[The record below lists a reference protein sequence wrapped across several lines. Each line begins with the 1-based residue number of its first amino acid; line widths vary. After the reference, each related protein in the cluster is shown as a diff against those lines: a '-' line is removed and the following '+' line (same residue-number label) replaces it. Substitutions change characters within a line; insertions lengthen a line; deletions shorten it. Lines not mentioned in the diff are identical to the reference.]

1 MRERYPRHHGLV
13 DQLSERTSF
22 VAMRFVAESGKNTM
36 SAEYYLFMLV
46 NGLSQGM
53 LLFIIASGL
62 SLVFGVLRVINFAH
76 GSLYMIGAFV
86 AYSLSTLF
94 TGTSMVSFL
103 LLLLVV
109 PPAVALLGLVLEISM
124 FRRVY
129 GGEHLLQLLL
139 TYALVLILD
148 NVVRLVWGG
157 DPRNVSRPDFLAGSV
172 DLMGMALP
180 SYNVFILVVGPLI
193 ALGLWLLL
201 YRTRTG
207 NVIRA
212 AVSYPDTLGA
222 LGVNVSW
229 VMTATFMLGCWL
241 AGLGGVLMAALANID
256 LGIGMEK
263 IIECFA
269 VVVIG
274 GLGSVGGALL
284 GSLIIGVGV
293 TFFQLPFGRWALVFP
308 YAMMALVLIVRPW
321 GLFGRPER

>member
-1 MRERYPRHHGLV
+1 
-13 DQLSERTSF
+13 
-22 VAMRFVAESGKNTM
+22 M
-36 SAEYYLFMLV
+36 SAQYYLFMLV
-46 NGLSQGM
+46 NGLTQGM

-86 AYSLSTLF
+86 AYSLSTLLV
-94 TGTSMVSFL
+94 GTTMLNFL
-103 LLLLVV
+103 LLLLIV
-109 PPAVALLGLVLEISM
+109 PPVIALLGFFLEVSM

-129 GGEHLLQLLL
+129 GEEHLLQLLL

-148 NVVRLVWGG
+148 NVVRLIWGG

-172 DLMGMALP
+172 DFLGMALP
-180 SYNVFILVVGPLI
+180 SYNVFILIIGPVI

-201 YRTRTG
+201 YRTRAG

-293 TFFQLPFGRWALVFP
+293 TFFQLPLGRWALVFP
-308 YAMMALVLIVRPW
+308 YFMMALVLIIRPW

>member
-1 MRERYPRHHGLV
+1 M
-13 DQLSERTSF
+13 T
-22 VAMRFVAESGKNTM
+22 K
-36 SAEYYLFMLV
+36 EYYIFMFV

-76 GSLYMIGAFV
+76 GSLYMIGAFL
-86 AYSLSTLF
+86 AYSLSTVL
-94 TGTSMVSFL
+94 TQGTLWSFL
-103 LLLLVV
+103 LTLLLI
-109 PPAVALLGLVLEISM
+109 PPAVAVVGLFLEVTL

-129 GGEHLLQLLL
+129 REEHLLQLLL

-148 NVVRLVWGG
+148 DVVRVIWGG
-157 DPRNVSRPDFLAGSV
+157 DPRNVARPEVLGGAVDF
-172 DLMGMALP
+172 MGMALP
-180 SYNVFILVVGPLI
+180 TYNVFILFLGPVI
-193 ALGLWLLL
+193 ALGLWYLLHK
-201 YRTRTG
+201 TRAG
-207 NVIRA
+207 SIIRA
-212 AVSYPDTLGA
+212 AVSFPDTLGA

-241 AGLGGVLMAALANID
+241 AGVGGVLMASLANID

-293 TFFQLPFGRWALVFP
+293 SYFQLPLGRWALVFP
-308 YAMMALVLIVRPW
+308 YLVMALVLIWRPW
-321 GLFGRPER
+321 GLFGKPER